1 VLIRSPLAKVAEREG
16 SLVVV
21 GGDQRTL
28 HLTGDS
34 AELARA
40 ILDFLNLPRS
50 RIELSAHLET
60 LSGGPLEHPEV
71 IDELLS
77 RLFAAG
83 ALRDAPPARADESP
97 GTGEPR
103 TRLVLGLSGAIGAS
117 HAPSVVGM
125 LLEQG
130 FDLEIVATKAA
141 LRMVSREVLEALTHR
156 RVHASLRGRDPTIP
170 APHIHLAEWAEVML
184 VNPATATTLSR
195 IARGDCSDIVSA
207 VAISTRAPVLIV
219 PSMNGA
225 MYEAPAV
232 QRNLELLRQDG
243 FWNVYPATG
252 IEVAHA
258 PSDRLPVWGAAPPPH
273 SVLQILRAVL
283 ALPKD
288 GSRPNQSRE

>member
-1 VLIRSPLAKVAEREG
+1 MLIRSPLAKVAEREG

-28 HLTGDS
+28 YLTGDS
-34 AELARA
+34 AGLARA
-40 ILDFLNLPRS
+40 ILGFLTLPRS
-50 RIELSAHLET
+50 RIELTAHLEA

-83 ALRDAPPARADESP
+83 ALRDAPPVKPDESP
-97 GTGEPR
+97 SPVEPR
-103 TRLVLGLSGAIGAS
+103 TRMVLGLSGAIGAS
-117 HAPSVVGM
+117 NAPAVVGM
-125 LLEQG
+125 LLQQG

-141 LRMVSREVLEALTHR
+141 LHMVSRAVLEALTHR
-156 RVHASLRGRDPTIP
+156 PVHASLRGRDPSMP

-195 IARGDCSDIVSA
+195 IARGDCSDVLSA

-225 MYEAPAV
+225 MYEAPSV
-232 QRNLELLRQDG
+232 RRNLDLLREDG
-243 FWNVYPATG
+243 FWLVHPATG

-258 PSDRLPVWGAAPPPH
+258 PSDRQPVWGAAPPPH
-273 SVLQILRAVL
+273 AVLQILRAVM

-288 GSRPNQSRE
+288 GAG